1 MDFPTPLI
9 EGRLIKRYKRF
20 LSDILLPNGEVVVAH
35 CPNTGSMKRCQQDDA
50 RVWLSKSNNPKR
62 KLGYTWEL
70 VEIDGE
76 HLACINTGYPNK
88 LVGEAIQNNVVAELA
103 GYSEQKAEV
112 KYGENSRI
120 DWLLTDEDGQKCYV
134 EVKNVTLLEEDGYGY
149 FPDAVTER
157 GRKHLYELARMVEE
171 GHRAVLFFCVS
182 HTGIDSVSPASH
194 VDAKYTLAFEE
205 VVSKGV
211 EVIAYKVD
219 VTSASMVIKHV
230 IPVLSFLVSSS

>member
-20 LSDILLPNGEVVVAH
+20 LSDIQLPNGDVVVAH
-35 CPNTGSMKRCQQDDA
+35 CPNTGSMKRCQQNHA
-50 RVWLSKSNNPKR
+50 RVWLSKSDNPKR

-70 VEIDGE
+70 VEIDSE
-76 HLACINTGYPNK
+76 YLACINTGYPNK
-88 LVGEAIQNNVVAELA
+88 LVGEAIRNGVIKELSEYA
-103 GYSEQKAEV
+103 EQKAEV

-120 DWLLTDEDGQKCYV
+120 DWLLTGSGGQKCYV
-134 EVKNVTLLEEDGYGY
+134 EVKNVTLLEEDGVGY

-182 HTGIDSVSPASH
+182 HEGIDSVSPAIH
-194 VDAKYTLAFEE
+194 IDKKYALAFNE
-205 VVSKGV
+205 VLNKGV
-211 EVIAYKVD
+211 EVLAYKVD
-219 VTSASMVIKHV
+219 ISTKKMIVSHS
-230 IPVLSFLVSSS
+230 IPIALSKIVS